1 MVPQISPGVAAAW
14 LRDGE
19 AVLLDVREAP
29 ELELAAVEG
38 ATHVA
43 MSTIT
48 SRLSDLDRAQKY
60 AVMCHHG
67 MRSMQ
72 AAGQLLAQGYRN
84 VYNLEGG
91 IDAWSIHIDNAIPR
105 Y

>member
-48 SRLSDLDRAQKY
+48 SRISDLDRAKKY

-67 MRSMQ
+67 MRSYRV
-72 AAGQLLAQGYRN
+72 AAFLQQQGFTDVHN
-84 VYNLEGG
+84 VAGG
-91 IDAWSIHIDNAIPR
+91 IAAWASDVDPSVGR